1 MGLLRPLAIY
11 YQTRMKLAKLRI
23 HLLPRRGWRVL
34 DVGSGDG
41 PTPAADVLCDR
52 FVGDDA
58 ERTAPLKLD
67 RPFVSGDAQDL
78 PFVDGAFDFVY
89 CSHLL
94 EHTTDPARA
103 ISELQRVARAG
114 YIEAPSEY
122 LEKAAKSTAAHLW
135 FVRQENR
142 TLVFSPKPAGTLDT
156 LINVI
161 FDELL
166 MYKDDLYTAFHWAR
180 FYDLFNI
187 RFVWRGTIPH
197 RVEGVV
203 QSVEVFSKGKESL
216 PSPERIARLRGT
228 SKSARAGDSAALS
241 KTKGFIKHLI
251 RLYYAAGKNF
261 DYLDLLACPVCKK
274 PLQRST
280 ELQRF
285 ICADCRKWYPWIEG
299 IPCLI
304 RAAAQNLDSSPGA
317 R

>member
-11 YQTRMKLAKLRI
+11 YETRMKLAKLRI

-89 CSHLL
+89 CSHVL
-94 EHTTDPARA
+94 EHTTDPTRA

-114 YIEAPSEY
+114 YIEVPSEY

-142 TLVFSPKPAGTLDT
+142 ALVFSPKPAGTLEP
-156 LINVI
+156 LINLA
-161 FDELL
+161 FDERL
-166 MYKDDLYTAFHWAR
+166 MEKMTYTAFHWR
-180 FYDLFNI
+180 GYDLFII

-197 RVEGVV
+197 RVEGSV
-203 QSVEVFSKGKESL
+203 QFVEVFSKAGVLL
-216 PSPERIARLRGT
+216 PGPGRPAEGT
-228 SKSARAGDSAALS
+228 QIMRASDAHHVKIKTFYQTPDTALPRRRQN
-241 KTKGFIKHLI
+241 LI
-251 RLYYAAGKNF
+251 TSTF
-261 DYLDLLACPVCKK
+261 ACPVCKK
-274 PLQRST
+274 LCNVRRSSSGLSAST
-280 ELQRF
+280 AE
-285 ICADCRKWYPWIEG
+285 WYPWIGG

-304 RAAAQNLDSSPGA
+304 RQ
-317 R
+317 RVT